1 MGEYTKDEL
10 MGMKKD
16 ELKAILDDLEIVY
29 NDDMTKDDLSE
40 AILSYYAESQE
51 DPEDAPQDGAVTE
64 PEPEQEDE
72 PEPEQDDG
80 EVSLEDLIHVL
91 DKISDKLVPVY
102 KKTKANLV
110 ATALAHVRSARDRLK
125 DSIS

>member
-1 MGEYTKDEL
+1 
-10 MGMKKD
+10 
-16 ELKAILDDLEIVY
+16 
-29 NDDMTKDDLSE
+29 
-40 AILSYYAESQE
+40 
-51 DPEDAPQDGAVTE
+51 
-64 PEPEQEDE
+64 
-72 PEPEQDDG
+72 
-80 EVSLEDLIHVL
+80 VL